1 MNARTQNKP
10 GRKSKTHHPAR
21 LALMCGAAWL
31 AAAAAASAQTGSVL
45 AQRRANPATPPPAD
59 ADPALALQAYSWF
72 TVPQPQPVVWR
83 KHDHVQI
90 IIRETSTARLQQGI
104 DTSKEY
110 DLRGEIKDFPQLTIN
125 DLLNGVLKGS
135 ENANPAKLE
144 LEYENEFKGD
154 GRYSRTDDLS
164 ARVTAEV
171 IEVWPNGHLVLEAR
185 TVIQTDDETST
196 ILLSGVCDPQQV
208 SPAGTILSNQ
218 LFDLR
223 VMKMHEGQLKKT
235 TKKGFIPR
243 VLETIFA
250 F

>member
-1 MNARTQNKP
+1 MPLTPSAAECGCT
-10 GRKSKTHHPAR
+10 TAV
-21 LALMCGAAWL
+21 LALIIAGAMFGSH
-31 AAAAAASAQTGSVL
+31 ASALAQTGSVL
-45 AQRRANPATPPPAD
+45 AQRKANPSPPPPTD
-59 ADPALALQAYSWF
+59 VDPALALQTFSWF

-90 IIRETSTARLQQGI
+90 IIRETSTARSQQKI

-110 DLRGEIKDFPQLTIN
+110 DIKGEIKDFPQLTIN
-125 DLLNGVLKGS
+125 DILQGVLKAS
-135 ENANPAKLE
+135 ENSSPAKLE
-144 LEYENEFKGD
+144 LNYENEFKGD

-171 IEVWPNGHLVLEAR
+171 IEVWPNGHLVVEAR
-185 TVIQTDDETST
+185 TVIQTDEEVST
-196 ILLSGVCDPQQV
+196 ILLSGVCDPNQV
-208 SPAGTILSNQ
+208 SSAGTILSNQ

-223 VMKMHEGQLKKT
+223 VIKMHEGQLKKT